1 MEDKNAALTYAEVQK
16 AILAFHERWK
26 RPGID
31 DLPSRLSPMH
41 SKDPVEWVRL
51 WAGDGDPQKHS
62 RKAGVYFFFDT
73 DQTSSTSGQPEGSAS
88 AYTNTATFLAHRSPN
103 TWRFC
108 TCPTSVGLSL
118 GRSKRTS

>member
-1 MEDKNAALTYAEVQK
+1 MEDKNAALTYAELQK

-62 RKAGVYFFFDT
+62 RKAGVYSFLILT
-73 DQTSSTSGQPEGSAS
+73 KPPLHRGSRRDRQA
-88 AYTNTATFLAHRSPN
+88 PI
-103 TWRFC
+103 
-108 TCPTSVGLSL
+108 PTRLHS
-118 GRSKRTS
+118 